1 MWPSTAHLRPVLS
14 VTIGAIT
21 TVVFWPCAT
30 SRIRSWGGS
39 QCADLD
45 AEVDGGVDVG
55 TLVRLGVGFDVTGC
69 TRDVHDTLRQ
79 LKASNVAATANGLM
93 LMGHEPAPV
102 WSTEQAHSMLDIE
115 CACGGLC
122 VTLSCAGGRAGLL
135 LQRPATTSRRHMQGL
150 VRPWGL
156 NPGSPGHEGGVTAA
170 RGQRMTT

>member
-170 RGQRMTT
+170 RDSE